1 MVGSCEI
8 LAALKTL
15 CYAWPVMSWL
25 RALPLLLCVLGLGCF
40 SNTVHL
46 ETDPDTGSDGGDTM
60 ASSTGVDTGID
71 TVSDTGMP
79 TGPQTYLLAYN
90 SSWQPG
96 LPFQA
101 VVTATPGSG
110 TVDLTLQWLSL
121 DIGSTTTPRQPVGD
135 VYAYAAVPVDAGTG
149 TFYWDTGIILVPGAA
164 NPITGDDVVGSL
176 QLNAVPAGTPAYCGA
191 AGGTVLMPIELS
203 LDGST
208 HAMNAISDVSNL
220 PIEFF
225 AACP

>member
-1 MVGSCEI
+1 
-8 LAALKTL
+8 
-15 CYAWPVMSWL
+15 MSWL
-25 RALPLLLCVLGLGCF
+25 RTLPLLVSVLGLGCF
-40 SNTVHL
+40 SNTVQL
-46 ETDPDTGSDGGDTM
+46 ETDPDPGDGSGNDSTSDTMDGTGDT
-60 ASSTGVDTGID
+60 

-79 TGPQTYLLAYN
+79 MGPQTYLMAYN

-121 DIGSTTTPRQPVGD
+121 DIGSTTAPRQPVGD
-135 VYAYAAVPVDAGTG
+135 VYAYAGVPVDAATG
-149 TFYWDTGIILVPGAA
+149 TFYWDTGIILIPGAA
-164 NPITGDDVVGSL
+164 NPITGADVVASI

-191 AGGTVLMPIELS
+191 AGGTVLMPVELS
-203 LDGST
+203 LDGSS
-208 HAMNAISDVSNL
+208 HGMNVISDVGNL

-225 AACP
+225 VACP